1 MLAESITTHAFR
13 LVPGEDLL
21 EAINVIARS
30 QQIFAGCVLTCVGSL
45 TEYNIRFAN
54 ASTGSTAK
62 GHFEIIHLSGTI
74 SSNGCHLH
82 IGISDNHGDMIAG
95 HILAGNF
102 IYTTAEIIIGEL
114 PGLEFKRIIDSA
126 TGWKELNIT
135 TKEI

>member
-1 MLAESITTHAFR
+1 MRSELITTHTFR
-13 LVPGEDLL
+13 LIQGQDLREEI
-21 EAINVIARS
+21 EAYARKND
-30 QQIFAGCVLTCVGSL
+30 IEAACVLTCVGSV
-45 TEYNIRFAN
+45 TDYNIRFAN
-54 ASTGSTAK
+54 ESTGSTAK

-82 IGISDNHGDMIAG
+82 IGISDNHGHMIAG
-95 HILAGNF
+95 HLLAGNI

-126 TGWKELNIT
+126 TGWKELDIT